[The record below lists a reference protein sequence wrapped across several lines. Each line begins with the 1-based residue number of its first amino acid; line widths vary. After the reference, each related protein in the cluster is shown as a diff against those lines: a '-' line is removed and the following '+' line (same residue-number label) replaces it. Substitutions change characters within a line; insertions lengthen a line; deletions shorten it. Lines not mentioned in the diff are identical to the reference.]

1 MPYKQVTR
9 DTAYVHRFSWCIR
22 KAKSELEQENKQ
34 KSLPAKLWPRP
45 HDEYR
50 QVETAFFSS
59 FNSNRVSIVHT
70 WNWVIWREVRWADSL
85 VSCGRT
91 HTYTHKHMR
100 FQKTPDSC
108 EQGLC
113 IILLNTNDD
122 YFSFID
128 LRLPLMDAVSS
139 FTWSVQSNTKQLTEF
154 GLDPLSQRWSSA
166 ILIQWN
172 HCFKALL
179 KKNQF
184 VASFHHF

>member
-1 MPYKQVTR
+1 M
-9 DTAYVHRFSWCIR
+9 
-22 KAKSELEQENKQ
+22 ELGNLERG
-34 KSLPAKLWPRP
+34 P
-45 HDEYR
+45 
-50 QVETAFFSS
+50 
-59 FNSNRVSIVHT
+59 VSGFTGFVWTH
-70 WNWVIWREVRWADSL
+70 
-85 VSCGRT
+85 T

-108 EQGLC
+108 ERGLC

-166 ILIQWN
+166 ILIQ
-172 HCFKALL
+172 
-179 KKNQF
+179 
-184 VASFHHF
+184 